1 MKREALSGL
10 TGSSAW
16 STVGR
21 LMKAPRESHRAR
33 RRASSGRRSSPPGAR
48 PVLSLLRFLIVA
60 CALQLS
66 GTAHLLLDL
75 VGGSAVACIDTCD
88 CADESGADEHG
99 CPPDCPDCSCPHG
112 RLPSLPPEVALA

>member
-1 MKREALSGL
+1 M
-10 TGSSAW
+10 
-16 STVGR
+16 
-21 LMKAPRESHRAR
+21 PR
-33 RRASSGRRSSPPGAR
+33 GAR
-48 PVLSLLRFLIVA
+48 LVLSLLRFLIVA

-88 CADESGADEHG
+88 CADDGGADEHG

-112 RLPSLPPEVALA
+112 RLPSLPPEVALAFPDQLAWDLLAPWTPYLSGAPPSPSPSCVERPPRA